1 MDDSIIP
8 DEPKMYS
15 TIKAQ
20 SEEIGFTMPSDL
32 LIGTLLKTLVS
43 SKPQGNF
50 LEMGTGMG
58 LSLSWMIDGMD
69 EKSNL
74 ITVDNDRKLIDIAR
88 ENFGK
93 DKRVKIVCA
102 DGREWI
108 NNYEGDAF
116 DLIFADA
123 WPGKYSE
130 RDETLSL
137 LKIGGFYVVDDMS
150 VQPNWPAGHEQ
161 YVNQLIRDLESR
173 KNLNITKM
181 DWSTGIIIAT
191 KK

>member
-1 MDDSIIP
+1 
-8 DEPKMYS
+8 
-15 TIKAQ
+15 
-20 SEEIGFTMPSDL
+20 
-32 LIGTLLKTLVS
+32 
-43 SKPQGNF
+43 
-50 LEMGTGMG
+50 MG

-161 YVNQLIRDLESR
+161 HVNQLIRDLESR